1 MFPIK
6 VKTTLD
12 EKAMMK
18 FNGLVM
24 CKRVVAMLIVS
35 VVMFTAAVAVLVW
48 SYLVTGRIAIPLAIM
63 TLGLI
68 AAIVLTLLMPALA
81 RRSIRRSIAKQGETV
96 FDCEFFEDHYV
107 NEYSNLQTNGRNEFK
122 YSAIIKAAEY
132 NEYFFLF
139 QDRTTALIVD
149 KRNMDRDE
157 VEALRGALKKI
168 RAGEKVQALPQ
179 MIVSSK
185 YEPAGRSPAGS
196 IYICNFRDNMVY
208 CY

>member
-24 CKRVVAMLIVS
+24 CKRAVAMLIVS

-48 SYLVTGRIAIPLAIM
+48 SYLVTGRIAIPLAII

-81 RRSIRRSIAKQGETV
+81 RRSIRRSLAKQGETV

-157 VEALRGALKKI
+157 VEALRGALKKYVP
-168 RAGEKVQALPQ
+168 EK
-179 MIVSSK
+179 K
-185 YEPAGRSPAGS
+185 YKL
-196 IYICNFRDNMVY
+196 FRK
-208 CY
+208 